1 MIQQTVNKNEKDTK
15 IMELIK
21 TWDQHPHKFNFC
33 HFFSALR
40 VIDLFLS
47 GDIKNLG
54 ESFAWETWIKMTGSN
69 FWFANSFSNNLNTI
83 NLKFSLTMVVYTDF
97 IGNSTN
103 VLERDKALRWL
114 AWLIWNWVLLTNF
127 SIIW

>member
-1 MIQQTVNKNEKDTK
+1 MMQQTVNKNVKDTK
-15 IMELIK
+15 IMELVK

-33 HFFSALR
+33 QFFRALR
-40 VIDLFLS
+40 VIALFLS

-54 ESFAWETWIKMTGSN
+54 ESSAWETWVKMTGYN
-69 FWFANSFSNNLNTI
+69 FWFANSFSNNMNII
-83 NLKFSLTMVVYTDF
+83 NLKFSLTMVVYTGF
-97 IGNSTN
+97 IENSTN

-114 AWLIWNWVLLTNF
+114 VLLIWNWVLLTNF